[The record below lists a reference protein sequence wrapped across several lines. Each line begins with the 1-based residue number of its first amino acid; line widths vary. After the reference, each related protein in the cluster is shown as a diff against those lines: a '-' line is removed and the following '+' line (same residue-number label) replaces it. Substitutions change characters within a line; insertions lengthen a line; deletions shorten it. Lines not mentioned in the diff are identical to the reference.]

1 MKFQFNFIRKVWLPA
16 FAIIVTIYSTSCS
29 TLNETSKI
37 TALKTD
43 YCAPAIKYE
52 QSDSVILTA
61 SQPVD
66 PLLNTKLNPHD
77 LKLASH
83 LGLTG
88 IISGSLHS
96 SLPID
101 RLEHKQKLI
110 EKILL
115 FSTRTEA
122 IVAELDCNGERFDQ
136 LARYL
141 DDKNSHTNNR
151 LTVASILTAAAVSV
165 STALIKNDHVN
176 KGINIGGG
184 VAGAGLGFM
193 LLNPA
198 GKKLKLQ
205 TGKGL
210 LTNAWTENNADNAF
224 PPALWRVMTDK
235 TFSNSGKLSLLQTL
249 KERWKL
255 FIFNGDVDADDEIKF
270 FKKGGRF
277 SEEDVQHLADM
288 YNQLQSSV
296 RSVQQDTR
304 SLIEAINRL

>member
-1 MKFQFNFIRKVWLPA
+1 MKFRFN
-16 FAIIVTIYSTSCS
+16 TILAAALMIGLGICSTSCS
-29 TLNETSKI
+29 TLNETSRV
-37 TALKTD
+37 TALKND
-43 YCAPAIKYE
+43 YCAPAVKYE
-52 QSDSVILTA
+52 QHDSLDKATNLPI
-61 SQPVD
+61 D
-66 PLLNTKLNPHD
+66 PLVASKLSAHD

-83 LGLTG
+83 LGLTV
-88 IISGSLHS
+88 IISSYLHS
-96 SLPID
+96 SLPIEKL
-101 RLEHKQKLI
+101 RHKQQLI

-115 FSTRTEA
+115 FNTQTEA

-151 LTVASILTAAAVSV
+151 LTVASILTAAAVSI
-165 STALIKNDHVN
+165 STALIKNNDVN
-176 KGINIGGG
+176 KGINISGG

-198 GKKLKLQ
+198 GKKIKLQ

-224 PPALWRVMTDK
+224 PPALWGVMTDK

-255 FIFNGDVDADDEIKF
+255 FVFSGNVDTDDEMKF

-288 YNQLQSSV
+288 HNQLQASV

-304 SLIEAINRL
+304 SLIEAIKRL